1 LVTTFCNRGD
11 GDVMCLE
18 LHVRLVKCNKHMAI
32 MFVLSCSTFYEPTV
46 WYTES
51 HDPVVAVA
59 AMAIVDTLATV
70 LVIGSVLD

>member
-1 LVTTFCNRGD
+1 
-11 GDVMCLE
+11 
-18 LHVRLVKCNKHMAI
+18 MAI